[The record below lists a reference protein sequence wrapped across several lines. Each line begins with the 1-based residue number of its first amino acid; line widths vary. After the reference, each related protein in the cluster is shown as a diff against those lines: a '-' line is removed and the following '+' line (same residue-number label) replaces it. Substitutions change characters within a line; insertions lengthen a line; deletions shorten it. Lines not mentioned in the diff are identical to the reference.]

1 MVIDAREKCES
12 LGIDYRDYA
21 EATKISGRM
30 FYDAI
35 ESGDY
40 DVDRYIDII
49 KSLPEKPMVALIR
62 YDGLYKRYPE
72 VFDFDGPIPGV
83 EAPYPYAGRED
94 GE

>member
-12 LGIDYRDYA
+12 LGIDYRDYS
-21 EATKISGRM
+21 EAVRIS
-30 FYDAI
+30 D
-35 ESGDY
+35 
-40 DVDRYIDII
+40 
-49 KSLPEKPMVALIR
+49 
-62 YDGLYKRYPE
+62 PE